1 MSSVEFHNAPGRV
14 MFRKICRLLQVC
26 LSSNIMLH
34 LAARYQV
41 GDLSFSPILKIGP
54 SPTATTPV
62 DRGWPSLS
70 ARSNKDVLPQPL
82 FQTTCLSAR
91 CARPQNR

>member
-1 MSSVEFHNAPGRV
+1 

-54 SPTATTPV
+54 SPTATPRV
-62 DRGWPSLS
+62 D
-70 ARSNKDVLPQPL
+70 
-82 FQTTCLSAR
+82 
-91 CARPQNR
+91 